1 MEFHQPVLLREVIE
15 LLNIKKDKKYIDAT
29 VGGGGHAE
37 AILRI
42 GGQVLGID
50 WDPEAV
56 KHSKE
61 YLEEVCPGTSWK
73 IVCDSFVNLEKI
85 AKKEGFSQVLGIL
98 FDLGVSSHQL
108 LGQKRGFS
116 FQKNAPLDMRMDPK
130 LAVTAADL
138 LKVLSKKQ
146 LYALFTKFAQENR
159 ARAIANAIV
168 RARGL
173 KPIKTSRELADLVV
187 TVYDGKR
194 KVKGLHP
201 ATKVFLALRIAVNS
215 ELENLKAALPQ
226 AVSLLRPGGRL
237 AVISFHESEDRIVK
251 RFFKETK
258 RLKILF
264 KKPITP
270 SEEEIKINPRSRS
283 AKLRVAGKV

>member
-1 MEFHQPVLLREVIE
+1 MEFHKPVLLREVIE
-15 LLNIKKDKKYIDAT
+15 LLNIEKNKKYIDAT

-37 AILRI
+37 AILKT

-50 WDPEAV
+50 WDPKAI
-56 KHSKE
+56 KHVKE
-61 YLEEVCPGTSWK
+61 YLKQACPDTSWK
-73 IVCDSFVNLEKI
+73 IVCGSFVNLEEI
-85 AKKEGFSQVLGIL
+85 AKKEGFGQILGIL
-98 FDLGVSSHQL
+98 FDLGVSSYQL
-108 LGQKRGFS
+108 LAQKRGFS

-173 KPIKTSRELADLVV
+173 KPIKTTSELADLVV
-187 TVYDGKR
+187 NVYGGKK

-201 ATKVFLALRIAVNS
+201 ATKVFLALRIAINS
-215 ELENLKAALPQ
+215 ELENLELVLPQ
-226 AVSLLRPGGRL
+226 AVSLLKQGGRL

-258 RLKILF
+258 SLKVLT
-264 KKPITP
+264 KKPVPP
-270 SEEEIKINPRSRS
+270 SEEEVKRNPRSRS
-283 AKLRVAGKV
+283 AKLRVVEKV